1 LKRQQLILV
10 SSAAVLLLLLLF
22 FGKTIPPKSPKP
34 KPPVSAGSLKPN
46 TFNIDTALQVAR
58 SQLSPQQQSYVVQLE
73 SSVVRGDVNTQQAAR
88 YRQIAEFYKDTAHLL
103 LPFAYYSSEAAKL
116 ENSEKSLTFAA
127 RFFLE
132 SARGQ
137 EDEELKR
144 WMANESRDLFERA
157 LKINPG
163 NDSLKVGLGSC
174 YLLGDIADNPMQ
186 GIMMIRE
193 VAERDSSNM
202 YAQYMLGMGAMIS
215 GQLDKAIDRLNIV
228 AARQPDNAEVL
239 LMLAEAYERKGE
251 KQQAVKWY
259 KNVKSRVNNPDVSK
273 EIEARI
279 KSLSK

>member
-1 LKRQQLILV
+1 M
-10 SSAAVLLLLLLF
+10 LLLLLF

-34 KPPVSAGSLKPN
+34 KPPVAAGSLKPN

-58 SQLSPQQQSYVVQLE
+58 SQLSPEQQSYVVQLE
-73 SSVVRGDVNTQQAAR
+73 SSVVRGDVNAQQAAR
-88 YRQIAEFYKDTAHLL
+88 YRQLAEFYKDTAHLL

-137 EDEELKR
+137 EDDELKR
-144 WMANESRDLFERA
+144 WMANESRELFERA
-157 LKINPG
+157 LKVNPG

-215 GQLDKAIDRLNIV
+215 GQLDKAIERLNIV

-259 KNVKSRVNNPDVSK
+259 ENVKSRVNNPDVSK